1 MPHNSI
7 QLVILVL
14 VVVSST
20 KSASSYNVR
29 MDSPTSRP
37 SFERYKELRDDLMN
51 IHQSRALGSDVLLNE
66 EEQQFNAILMDLKA
80 DELARGFENP
90 FNFTPARHF
99 FDTIK
104 SVESSQLFQLIRK
117 MPKGTT

>member
-104 SVESSQLFQLIRK
+104 PVESSQLFQLIRK